1 MLETAYYLYR
11 GCSQPVWRPDYRLL
25 RWVYDEKQMPKC
37 SSEIHTRNYAQK
49 TRSKKF
55 RRGCRSSGHDENCF
69 FVQRRITYLLI
80 RWKCSDSRSE
90 AAWPLAHKNVRIA
103 NNPWNSFHPG
113 LHCFQIPSLS
123 DFSASF
129 TLVTAD
135 YSSTE
140 LAIQLIPERDTLIT
154 VMSQDGLENLIKSKS
169 AFDPHKHARN
179 SFGSN
184 WIVSGLVSS
193 RCDCERKRTITMTR
207 SHCRQAACTSGDQRV
222 VFVLKQNFGRS
233 RLLGR
238 WRCKVCVQCAVTSF
252 PKS

>member
-1 MLETAYYLYR
+1 MDFHKSLTYR
-11 GCSQPVWRPDYRLL
+11 VQSGQTTRFSGLCSRPLIISIAVVLNLSEDQITGFSDEF
-25 RWVYDEKQMPKC
+25 YDEKQMPKC

-55 RRGCRSSGHDENCF
+55 RRGCRNCGHDENCF

-123 DFSASF
+123 DLSASF

-135 YSSTE
+135 YGSTE
-140 LAIQLIPERDTLIT
+140 LAIQLIPE
-154 VMSQDGLENLIKSKS
+154 E
-169 AFDPHKHARN
+169 
-179 SFGSN
+179 
-184 WIVSGLVSS
+184 
-193 RCDCERKRTITMTR
+193 TR
-207 SHCRQAACTSGDQRV
+207 SLQWCHKTRAGK
-222 VFVLKQNFGRS
+222 LN
-233 RLLGR
+233 
-238 WRCKVCVQCAVTSF
+238 
-252 PKS
+252 